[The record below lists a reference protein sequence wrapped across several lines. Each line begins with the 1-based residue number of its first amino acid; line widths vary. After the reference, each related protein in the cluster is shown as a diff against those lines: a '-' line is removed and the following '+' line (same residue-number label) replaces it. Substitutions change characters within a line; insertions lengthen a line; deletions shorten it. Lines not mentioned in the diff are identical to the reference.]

1 MLFSFY
7 KNALHLHRFLETQLP
22 IGMQR
27 TFLTGLLFATA
38 FIFHISVFAKSDESE
53 GDKDLKTEIDEY
65 IQHHLKDSHDF
76 SLFSYTR
83 DNGEHVYVG
92 FPLPVILWDDGL
104 KVFSS
109 SRFHH
114 GETLAEVD
122 GNFYKLYHS
131 KIYKTDAEGT
141 INYDED
147 HHPTNVKPLDFSM
160 TKSVVMI
167 MITGLLMFLLFRGLA
182 RSYRKNGGI
191 PKGIGRFF
199 EPIVLYIRDD
209 IAIATIGEKRYKKY
223 MGFLLTIFFFI
234 WFLNMFGLTPL
245 GVNVT
250 GNIAITTALAILTFL
265 ITNFTGTKDYWKHL
279 LDPLGDSMPWIA
291 KIPLYI
297 ILVPIELLGIF
308 IKPFSLL
315 IRLYANM
322 QAGHIVIMSLIGL
335 MFLFKNWIGSSLS
348 FGLAF
353 AISLIEILVALLQAY
368 IFTMLSALY
377 FGFASEEHEH
387 AEAH

>member
-1 MLFSFY
+1 M
-7 KNALHLHRFLETQLP
+7 AFLLVLLA
-22 IGMQR
+22 
-27 TFLTGLLFATA
+27 FLTSFNTW
-38 FIFHISVFAKSDESE
+38 AKSEESE
-53 GDKDLKTEIDEY
+53 GKDLKTEIDEY

-76 SLFSYTR
+76 SLFSYT
-83 DNGEHVYVG
+83 GEDGEKHYVG
-92 FPLPVILWDDGL
+92 LPLPVIIWDDGL

-109 SRFHH
+109 GRFKH
-114 GETLAEVD
+114 GEELAEV
-122 GNFYKLYHS
+122 GGQHYRLYHS

-141 INYDED
+141 IIYDED
-147 HHPTNVKPLDFSM
+147 NHPVNEKPLDFSI

-167 MITGLLMFLLFRGLA
+167 VITGLLMLWLFASLA
-182 RSYRKNGGI
+182 RSYARNGGI
-191 PKGIGRFF
+191 PKGVGRFF
-199 EPIVLYIRDD
+199 EPVILYIRDD
-209 IAIATIGEKRYKKY
+209 IARSNIGEKRYEKY
-223 MGFLLTIFFFI
+223 MPFLLTIFFFI
-234 WFLNMFGLTPL
+234 WFLNMFGLTPF

-279 LDPLGDSMPWIA
+279 FDPLGDSMPWYG
-291 KIPLYI
+291 KILLYI
-297 ILVPIELLGIF
+297 ILIPIEILGLF

-335 MFLFKNWIGSSLS
+335 MFIFKNWIGSSLS

-353 AISLIEILVALLQAY
+353 AISIIEILVALLQAY